1 VVPVEK
7 VWEIMVLALDGMM
20 GLMGIKLPGI
30 VDQDNIV
37 IAYGTNLPSTL
48 ADGWKNYSVRRQ
60 KGAKQRSRSTNF
72 AREIETR
79 LADEAWRQGISVDAL
94 LERLIIIN
102 ERAALTPPAQCNPE
116 LPVWHFGGA
125 GALHR
130 AGYLRRCPLN
140 LVSSTQ
146 MFWSQPENYLT
157 LQAFFV
163 K

>member
-1 VVPVEK
+1 MHRAVGFGAGICCVSGGMPEVV
-7 VWEIMVLALDGMM
+7 DR
-20 GLMGIKLPGI
+20 
-30 VDQDNIV
+30 DNIV
-37 IAYGTNLPSTL
+37 IAHGHAYGTNLPSTL

-79 LADEAWRQGISVDAL
+79 LADEARRQGISVDAL
-94 LERLIIIN
+94 LERLIN

-130 AGYLRRCPLN
+130 RDIYDDAR
-140 LVSSTQ
+140 
-146 MFWSQPENYLT
+146 
-157 LQAFFV
+157 
-163 K
+163 